1 MSIQSE
7 AVLEE
12 NLIKQ
17 LVSQEYKNRY
27 DVTILNKWFSFT
39 TN

>member
-17 LVSQEYKNRY
+17 LVSLEYERVVIDDEKS
-27 DVTILNKWFSFT
+27 LLAT
-39 TN
+39 T